1 MDLSG
6 LSKEVSAKVKKTKT
20 IGKQKNFQQ
29 VETLNYTNVT
39 LPNQMSDKESVHDIN
54 HFIYAFSAILNH
66 YYWLYNRFW
75 LFKYNCLV
83 LLFVDKLLDFKY
95 YT

>member
-20 IGKQKNFQQ
+20 IGKPKNFQQ
-29 VETLNYTNVT
+29 VETLY
-39 LPNQMSDKESVHDIN
+39 
-54 HFIYAFSAILNH
+54 
-66 YYWLYNRFW
+66 
-75 LFKYNCLV
+75 
-83 LLFVDKLLDFKY
+83 Y